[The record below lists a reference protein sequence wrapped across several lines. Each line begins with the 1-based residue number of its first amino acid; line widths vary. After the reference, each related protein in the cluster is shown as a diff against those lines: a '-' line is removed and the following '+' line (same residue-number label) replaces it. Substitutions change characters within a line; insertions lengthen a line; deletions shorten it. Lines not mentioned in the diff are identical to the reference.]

1 MFGIGNIIITLVILV
16 GILILHIFLSRM
28 KSPIPGLILPLLS
41 FLPATAFP
49 FLMILRSPGG
59 FGSLLLT
66 WLLANIPTLILLAI
80 YFCCR
85 PKKAE
90 DPITKMNI
98 QDL

>member
-1 MFGIGNIIITLVILV
+1 MFGIVNIIVTLVILV
-16 GILILHIFLSRM
+16 GVLILHIFLSRM

-41 FLPATAFP
+41 FLLATAFP
-49 FLMILRSPGG
+49 FLMIRNSGG
-59 FGSLLLT
+59 FGALILT

>member
-1 MFGIGNIIITLVILV
+1 MSNIGNIIITLVILV
-16 GILILHIFLSRM
+16 GVLILHIFLSRM
-28 KSPIPGLILPLLS
+28 KSPIPGLILPILS
-41 FLPATAFP
+41 FLLATAFP
-49 FLMILRSPGG
+49 FLMIRNSGG

>member
-1 MFGIGNIIITLVILV
+1 MFGIVNIIITLVILV
-16 GILILHIFLSRM
+16 GVLILHIFLSRM
-28 KSPIPGLILPLLS
+28 KSPIPGLILPILS

-49 FLMILRSPGG
+49 FLMTLNSGG

>member
-1 MFGIGNIIITLVILV
+1 MFGIVNIIITLVILV
-16 GILILHIFLSRM
+16 GVLILHIFLSRM

-49 FLMILRSPGG
+49 FLMTQNSGG

-66 WLLANIPTLILLAI
+66 WVLANIPTLILLAI